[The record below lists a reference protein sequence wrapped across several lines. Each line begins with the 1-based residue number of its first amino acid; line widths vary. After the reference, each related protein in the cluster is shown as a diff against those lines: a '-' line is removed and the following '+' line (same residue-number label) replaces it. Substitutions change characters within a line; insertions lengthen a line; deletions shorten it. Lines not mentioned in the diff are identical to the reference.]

1 MSPSR
6 VSMAFD
12 GLHQL
17 HSTVFDHDYLLIATS
32 DVRGTPGLDY
42 CSITRRRTLQFQRS
56 SAGTRP

>member
-32 DVRGTPGLDY
+32 DLTLTGLVPQCDRG
-42 CSITRRRTLQFQRS
+42 
-56 SAGTRP
+56 